1 MEFADFTRFIVS
13 LGLVLGLIWLS
24 AFLFRKFGLDKKLRS
39 GRSVGGKLELVD
51 TLYLDPRRK
60 LVIVRYEA
68 KEYLLLL
75 TGDRALQLMP
85 QGGTHDA

>member
-1 MEFADFTRFIVS
+1 MELVDFTRFVFS
-13 LGLVLGLIWLS
+13 LGLVLGLIWLA

-39 GRSVGGKLELVD
+39 GRSMAGKLELVD

-60 LVIVRYEA
+60 LIVVRYEA

-75 TGDRALQLMP
+75 TGDRALQLISH
-85 QGGTHDA
+85 GGAHGA